1 MTESKF
7 VRLHEEPLKK
17 IEKLRAVLY
26 KTSGQ
31 NVDDSKLIRIG
42 VYMLLDKFQNEG
54 IEGFSEEFKSDPVNY
69 IKLQDSIHRM
79 KKD

>member
-31 NVDDSKLIRIG
+31 NVDDSKLII
-42 VYMLLDKFQNEG
+42 
-54 IEGFSEEFKSDPVNY
+54 S
-69 IKLQDSIHRM
+69 
-79 KKD
+79 